1 MSDSIAEP
9 KGLGTVALNA
19 GTGVGPESGSQTE
32 LMSEL
37 ATYLGKL
44 GLGDEHLAKVISL
57 MQATSGAAIPV
68 ESHEESPADAQP
80 APDAEGSPSSESPL
94 SNNFSQ
100 PVRST
105 PKVPDSPQTGAV
117 TLFLAEEQQILL
129 QAFRSFFDGQPTVD
143 LLGSSGDTSSEA
155 LIQAAEE
162 MCPKVMLLGVKALR
176 PSTVEILESLRDA
189 CPDLAIVLLFA
200 FYDSKGIKA
209 LREYSRDVSVGRAYL
224 LKHTIDTVDQLTHAI
239 TSVAEGR
246 MIVDPMVMEELI
258 KNGDTHSR
266 MLQEL
271 SPRALEVLHWV
282 SKGYRN
288 ETIAGVLSRDVKTIE
303 RHINNI
309 YTTILGSDDEAK
321 HPRVRAALMYLR
333 ATGVLSTE
341 QLMEE

>member
-1 MSDSIAEP
+1 MYKSVAEP
-9 KGLGTVALNA
+9 EVLGPVALDVD
-19 GTGVGPESGSQTE
+19 TGIGQEGRSRTE
-32 LMSEL
+32 VMSEL
-37 ATYLGKL
+37 TSYLGKL

-57 MQATSGAAIPV
+57 MQATGAAPIQVASP
-68 ESHEESPADAQP
+68 EIMPADVQP
-80 APDAEGSPSSESPL
+80 TTEVELPPAEE
-94 SNNFSQ
+94 FSQ
-100 PVRST
+100 PARST
-105 PKVPDSPQTGAV
+105 PNGPDSPETSVV
-117 TLFLAEEQQILL
+117 TLFLAEGQQILL
-129 QAFRSFFDGQPTVD
+129 QAFRSFFDGQPTVN
-143 LLGSSGDTSSEA
+143 LLGSSADTSSEA
-155 LIQAAEE
+155 LIQAAQE

-176 PSTVEILESLRDA
+176 PSTVEMLESLRDA

-200 FYDSKGIKA
+200 FYDSNGIKA

-246 MIVDPMVMEELI
+246 MIIDPTVMEELI
-258 KNGDTHSR
+258 KNGDTQSG
-266 MLQEL
+266 MLREL

-309 YTTILGSDDEAK
+309 YATLLSSHDEAK

-341 QLMEE
+341 QLIED